1 MVECAR
7 HVSLVKVPTDPL
19 ESEAVISRT
28 LSECDHRQHTL
39 LKQLMA
45 IMEGVKLARLACA
58 SVSFQAKL
66 SKVSSNCVPFFKV
79 PHEPIKR
86 RLNTDRAARRFRK
99 VLASVK
105 WVS

>member
-28 LSECDHRQHTL
+28 LSECDHRQRTL

-45 IMEGVKLARLACA
+45 ILEGDKLARLACV
-58 SVSFQAKL
+58 SVSFQTKL
-66 SKVSSNCVPFFKV
+66 SEVSSNCVPF
-79 PHEPIKR
+79 
-86 RLNTDRAARRFRK
+86 
-99 VLASVK
+99 
-105 WVS
+105 